1 VTPRRD
7 IASRRRQQLRK
18 AAYELAGKHG
28 LQALTTAA
36 IAGHAG
42 ISKGI
47 VHHYFAGKE
56 DLIEQTA
63 RFAHAEFRNA
73 VLVGLRKA
81 CSPSERLWS
90 VIDGNF
96 TAAIFQPRFR
106 RLWLSLFEAAK
117 TNSRVARLLAIV
129 DRRTITHVTQPLRLL
144 VAPTDVETKAF
155 AIMALVDGCW
165 FLSVEEPQIT
175 RSMALSIVADYL
187 RAEIPNFD
195 MSAAKIDD
203 SPDPGQGYIRPER
216 KR

>member
-7 IASRRRQQLRK
+7 IAARRRQQLRK

-28 LQALTTAA
+28 LQALTTAG
-36 IAGHAG
+36 IARHAG

-56 DLIEQTA
+56 DLIEQTV
-63 RFAHAEFRNA
+63 RFAHAELSNA
-73 VLVGLRKA
+73 VLAGLRKA
-81 CSPSERLWS
+81 RSPSERLWS

-96 TAAIFQPRFR
+96 APAIFQPRYR
-106 RLWLSLFEAAK
+106 KLWLSLFEVAK

-129 DRRTITHVTQPLRLL
+129 DRRTITHVMQPLKLL
-144 VAPTDVETKAF
+144 VAPSEVEIKAF

-175 RSMALSIVADYL
+175 RPAALKIVANYL
-187 RAEIPNFD
+187 RTVVPNFD
-195 MSAAKIDD
+195 MSAAKIDERAVP
-203 SPDPGQGYIRPER
+203 SSGCIPPKR